1 MPHILQSLSACF
13 LCEIEKHLVNF
24 TSNHSCISSFAFC
37 VEIFLPKACNRVFK
51 TNPKAPNICYGQW
64 HWCRSTK
71 VKHKKVCKEAL
82 EYGKSVYKSIKLESN
97 STPLVECVS
106 RGLCCAGAHY
116 KSKWGEAQRRTA
128 DCGDLERM
136 SSISNAIQSSIFSS
150 MYHWGRLLG
159 YLPNFAI
166 LFLFFKKFL
175 LIWILSEKWKWK
187 FLFYLKYKENMC
199 GSWLA
204 SQFTPPIPP
213 FFTFTFV
220 TKRKERNV

>member
-37 VEIFLPKACNRVFK
+37 VEIFLPKPCKRVFK

-71 VKHKKVCKEAL
+71 VKHKKVCKEAS

-116 KSKWGEAQRRTA
+116 KSKWGGAQRRTA

-150 MYHWGRLLG
+150 MYHWGR
-159 YLPNFAI
+159 PWH
-166 LFLFFKKFL
+166 
-175 LIWILSEKWKWK
+175 WITYNHQMW
-187 FLFYLKYKENMC
+187 Y
-199 GSWLA
+199 
-204 SQFTPPIPP
+204 P
-213 FFTFTFV
+213 
-220 TKRKERNV
+220 